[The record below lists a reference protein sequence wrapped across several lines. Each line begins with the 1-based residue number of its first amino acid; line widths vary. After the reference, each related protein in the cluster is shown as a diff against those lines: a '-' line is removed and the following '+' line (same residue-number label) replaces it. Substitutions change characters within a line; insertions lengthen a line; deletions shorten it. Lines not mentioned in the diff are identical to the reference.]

1 MIREKS
7 AHLAHVINNYEQL
20 VLALKDISQRFLYGC
35 KVNRNKGKLNTVDQM
50 LNCNSL
56 S

>member
-1 MIREKS
+1 MIREQP
-7 AHLAHVINNYEQL
+7 AHLAHVINNYKQL

-35 KVNRNKGKLNTVDQM
+35 KVNWRKGKLNTVDQM
-50 LNCNSL
+50 LNYNSL

>member
-35 KVNRNKGKLNTVDQM
+35 KLNRRKGKLNTVEQM